1 MGVVAF
7 LEGTVLSQGEW
18 TARLSI
24 RHSDFKFLVDSKVLR
39 AEESSGFRLTFVGVV
54 VFQKSLLFAQPK
66 FGEEAP
72 IRLPDVLRI
81 LRTYFARRGTR
92 RASTDRLR
100 DPEYGSAEEL
110 REFDA
115 LVGLRD
121 WYFAHGVYRA
131 EKSRAS
137 SQGRPHWVKTI
148 AMRNPLFVQ
157 GSAVYPSIIADR
169 REGVLNEISGLQL
182 SILRHLSAR
191 YGMDAP
197 SDLVHAEQTFGS
209 FAFSWPLSDDQRGY
223 SLRRLAVERR
233 GAFRSDTLHLFS
245 LLKGALESR
254 SAGMSSRP
262 TIFGTTAFYAVW
274 EDACRVVFGGAG
286 MPDPIRMVGHPVWF
300 ARSEAGSY
308 LRFETTQIPDI
319 IIVRDSWYLII
330 DAKYYYPFPHS
341 HPGAPDIV
349 KQFYYRDSLSV
360 QASDVI
366 SVFMMPLPGAT
377 LPRFL
382 GLATIEGAHREFGN
396 IEAWGVD
403 PRKVLAGYVSTLAG
417 SSDDFLTPIL
427 AQRSGVAEMIGK
439 LPANIGGE

>member
-1 MGVVAF
+1 
-7 LEGTVLSQGEW
+7 
-18 TARLSI
+18 
-24 RHSDFKFLVDSKVLR
+24 
-39 AEESSGFRLTFVGVV
+39 
-54 VFQKSLLFAQPK
+54 
-66 FGEEAP
+66 
-72 IRLPDVLRI
+72 
-81 LRTYFARRGTR
+81 
-92 RASTDRLR
+92 
-100 DPEYGSAEEL
+100 
-110 REFDA
+110 
-115 LVGLRD
+115 
-121 WYFAHGVYRA
+121 
-131 EKSRAS
+131 
-137 SQGRPHWVKTI
+137 
-148 AMRNPLFVQ
+148 
-157 GSAVYPSIIADR
+157 
-169 REGVLNEISGLQL
+169 
-182 SILRHLSAR
+182 
-191 YGMDAP
+191 
-197 SDLVHAEQTFGS
+197 
-209 FAFSWPLSDDQRGY
+209 
-223 SLRRLAVERR
+223 
-233 GAFRSDTLHLFS
+233 
-245 LLKGALESR
+245 
-254 SAGMSSRP
+254 
-262 TIFGTTAFYAVW
+262 
-274 EDACRVVFGGAG
+274 

-308 LRFETTQIPDI
+308 WRFETTQIPDI

-366 SVFMMPLPGAT
+366 SVFVMPLPGAT